1 MTETTMSIVERWKK
15 RMGYLF
21 VLECNYAQESATETT
36 MSIVERWKE
45 EKYGLSFCSRVQS
58 CTGKSYKSIFRFFN
72 FVICRTTRFV
82 EIQQLCY
89 HGMT

>member
-58 CTGKSYKSIFRFFN
+58 CTGNDVTTPSLDFSLSLVIVADVFAKVTVKFRK
-72 FVICRTTRFV
+72 
-82 EIQQLCY
+82 
-89 HGMT
+89 